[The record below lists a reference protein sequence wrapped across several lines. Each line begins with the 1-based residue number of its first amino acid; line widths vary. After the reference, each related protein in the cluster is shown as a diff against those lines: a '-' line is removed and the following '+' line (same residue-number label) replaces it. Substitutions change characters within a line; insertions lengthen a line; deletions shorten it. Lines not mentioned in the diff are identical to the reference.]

1 MAGLRATAQ
10 VATTGPLTNETASHL
25 PMAAS
30 WRRSTG
36 GPGWVSLNASIIV
49 MNEPTAALSA
59 HEVDRLFEVIEMLRH
74 YGAAVLFIS
83 HRLQEVFDVYQR
95 VTVMRDGRHV
105 FTSPLAGP
113 VADDLL
119 QAIVG
124 RSTS

>member
-1 MAGLRATAQ
+1 
-10 VATTGPLTNETASHL
+10 
-25 PMAAS
+25 MAAS
-30 WRRSTG
+30 RRRSTG

-113 VADDLL
+113 VTDDLL